1 MDIRRWESFKA
12 WQLEG
17 LEEHIRAGRVDRPI
31 IPFLRTVNRAEGI
44 VTTSSCAGRVM
55 LISAQRRKKDS
66 LRLYIEHERIDKEA
80 FMEALSRLRQLRQ
93 GEPYFKLEP
102 FIYHFVARDLERAE
116 RLVDAVFKAGVK
128 RVGMRPIRFGR
139 YLVEFMG
146 TTRISIPL
154 AFASVEWEAFLPYAQ
169 AKLEENAER
178 RRRVEEAILRAFGV
192 VE

>member
-1 MDIRRWESFKA
+1 MDIRDWKSFKA
-12 WQLEG
+12 WQVEG

-31 IPFLRTVNRAEGI
+31 IPFLRAVNKAEGI

-55 LISAQRRKKDS
+55 LISAERRKKDS
-66 LRLYIEHERIDKEA
+66 VCLYIEHERIEREP
-80 FMEALSRLRQLRQ
+80 FMEALEELFQHK

-102 FIYHFVARDLERAE
+102 FIYHFVAEDLEKAE
-116 RLVDAVFKAGVK
+116 KLVDAVFKAGVK

-146 TTRISIPL
+146 TIRISIPL
-154 AFASVEWEAFLPYAQ
+154 AFVSVDWDAFLPYAQ

-178 RRRVEEAILRAFGV
+178 RKRVEEAILRAFGV
-192 VE
+192 EE